1 MKEDATYSKGII
13 PVAAQHHIRDD
24 RARFGG
30 LAIVL
35 HRVRV
40 VDRGPFPFGSKTHQI
55 FMLDKGDTHG
65 E

>member
-40 VDRGPFPFGSKTHQI
+40 VDRDSFPFGSKLTRS
-55 FMLDKGDTHG
+55 LC
-65 E
+65 